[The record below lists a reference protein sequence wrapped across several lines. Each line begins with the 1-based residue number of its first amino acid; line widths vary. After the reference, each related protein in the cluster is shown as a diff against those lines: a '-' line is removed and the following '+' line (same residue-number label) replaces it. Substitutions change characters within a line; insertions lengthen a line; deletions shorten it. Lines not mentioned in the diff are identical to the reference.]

1 MGHIWLTLSYVF
13 LTVLAKVQSD
23 YTVNITIVDSATAT
37 GAVCLDGSPPSYA
50 MDKGSGPGAN
60 NWVIYLEVDGV
71 LLFTIVLEEPTL
83 PEEAVRVLTGIAT
96 TYLGYLTS
104 TQHSIQTSTIG
115 TRWLHCTADGSSFF
129 GDVDEVDPQNNLH
142 FRGSRIFK
150 AIIQELA
157 VKGMAYADNILLSG
171 GSAGG
176 LATILNCDGLRSLVP
191 YAKTIKCLSDSGFF
205 LHAPNLPGL
214 MHREQYFRD
223 VVQLHGLAK
232 LLPQTCTSRM
242 RPDLCLFPEY
252 LVGDIKTPLF
262 LLESSFDQF
271 QIQVQYTPYVGG
283 GKHEWFDC
291 VHLSLSF
298 CNSTQIEKMQ
308 EFHTTFVQT
317 LQILNYSP
325 SRGAFV
331 HNCFRHGHIMTKDGW
346 TCSRV
351 VNNILGNKTVENAV
365 RDWYFDGNNF
375 QYIATDNLPKN
386 CSSPFD
392 NAFDTKCMQ
401 TV

>member
-1 MGHIWLTLSYVF
+1 MGHIWLTLYV
-13 LTVLAKVQSD
+13 LLIVLFKVQSD
-23 YTVNITIVDSATAT
+23 STVNITIIEGATAT

-60 NWVIYLEVDGV
+60 NWVIYLEQGGWCT
-71 LLFTIVLEEPTL
+71 TIEDCARRAKSSGGSSSSSYRNSYSLS
-83 PEEAVRVLTGIAT
+83 GILDVNAT
-96 TYLGYLTS
+96 FNPDFYNWNKVAALY
-104 TQHSIQTSTIG
+104 
-115 TRWLHCTADGSSFF
+115 CDGSSFF
-129 GDVDEVDPQNNLH
+129 GNVDEVDPQNNLH

-157 VKGMAYADNILLSG
+157 AKGMAYADNILLSG

-191 YAKTIKCLSDSGFF
+191 YAKTVKCLSDSGFF
-205 LHAPNLPGL
+205 LHAPNLPGV
-214 MHREQYFRD
+214 MHREQYFSD
-223 VVQLHGLAK
+223 VVQLHGLAN

-242 RPDLCLFPEY
+242 SPNLCLFPEY
-252 LVGDIKTPLF
+252 LVEDIKTPLF
-262 LLESSFDQF
+262 LLESSFDLF
-271 QIQVQYTPYVGG
+271 QIQIQYTPYVGG
-283 GKHEWFDC
+283 GRHEWFNC

-298 CNSTQIEKMQ
+298 CNSTQIEKLQ

-317 LQILNYSP
+317 LQNLNYSP
-325 SRGAFV
+325 FRGAFV

-351 VNNILGNKTVENAV
+351 TVENAV

-375 QYIATDNLPKN
+375 QYIATDNLPRN
-386 CSSPFD
+386 CTSPLD
-392 NAFDTKCMQ
+392 NAFDTKCMK
-401 TV
+401 TL